1 MIWVVI
7 LFDDVL
13 PAVLDIN
20 AFGKL
25 AVVGGMFDD
34 AAAEIIGAGGGCVCR
49 LLRGCGADAS
59 RGVALGNQGKLSDD
73 AVAPFRCCGVEGDGV
88 DGFFGDFKLKGLL
101 CQIAEAVGG

>member
-34 AAAEIIGAGGGCVCR
+34 AATEVIGASG
-49 LLRGCGADAS
+49 
-59 RGVALGNQGKLSDD
+59 
-73 AVAPFRCCGVEGDGV
+73 
-88 DGFFGDFKLKGLL
+88 
-101 CQIAEAVGG
+101 